1 MSPDH
6 LNAVVTFV
14 VGLVALA
21 VYWLTKRAEKRN
33 AATIVVMDI
42 RHAEQVVLS
51 ILEKQVIDRTLK
63 DILLENNWAKY
74 KHLFA
79 SDFSHDDFAAF
90 NRFFV
95 ACSEIADARRRMLEI
110 FYSNLNAKASFAQQK
125 ILEIN
130 NLQSAEGQAKRQQII
145 EAINSEDFVF
155 EPGEPRARILAS
167 LQLMGRLSNTIA
179 FEKLKKLGGIA
190 A

>member
-1 MSPDH
+1 MNPE
-6 LNAVVTFV
+6 LINAAVTFA
-14 VGLVALA
+14 VGLIALI
-21 VYWLTKRAEKRN
+21 VYGLKKRAEKRN

-42 RHAEQVVLS
+42 RHAEQVVIS
-51 ILEKQVIDRTLK
+51 ILEKQVVDRTLK

-95 ACSEIADARRRMLEI
+95 ACTEIADARRRMLEV
-110 FYSNLNAKASFAQQK
+110 FYSNLNSKASVIQQK
-125 ILEIN
+125 ILEID
-130 NLQSAEGQAKRQQII
+130 NLMSPEGQAKKQELIA
-145 EAINSEDFVF
+145 AINAEDFVF
-155 EPGEPRARILAS
+155 EPNEPRTRILSS

-179 FEKLKKLGGIA
+179 FEKLKKLGGIDG
-190 A
+190 

>member
-1 MSPDH
+1 MSPEL
-6 LNAVVTFV
+6 LNAAVTFV
-14 VGLVALA
+14 VGLIAFV
-21 VYWLTKRAEKRN
+21 VYWLTKRAEKKN

-51 ILEKQVIDRTLK
+51 LLEKQVVDRTLK

-95 ACSEIADARRRMLEI
+95 ACTEIADARRRMLEI
-110 FYSNLNAKASFAQQK
+110 FYANLNAKASIAQQK
-125 ILEIN
+125 LLEIDN
-130 NLQSAEGQAKRQQII
+130 PLSPEGQAKKQQLIA
-145 EAINSEDFVF
+145 AINTEDFVF
-155 EPGEPRARILAS
+155 EPNEPRARILSS

-179 FEKLKKLGGIA
+179 FEKLKKLGGIDA
-190 A
+190 